1 MSHPPVMLRSTPARR
16 PLAGTVTIPG
26 DKSISHRALMF
37 GALAVGTTRI
47 SGLLEGE
54 DVLRTAQAM
63 RQLGAEV
70 IRDEGGVWQVSG
82 RGLGALQ
89 EPDDIL
95 DLGNSGT
102 SARLLMGILGSHPL
116 TAVITGDA
124 SLRGRPMERV
134 ATPLAKMGVRLHC
147 RSGQRLPLMI
157 QGTDRPLPLRYRLP
171 VASAQVKSCILLA
184 GLNTPGETTAI
195 EPEQTRD
202 HTEKMLAHFGAEVR
216 ITDGPDGREITVV
229 GQPELKAADVFV
241 PADPSSAAFPVV
253 AALLTPGSEIRLRA
267 IGMNP
272 HRNGLYLTLRDMGAE
287 ITWENERLAAGEPVA
302 DLVVKGGPLRGV
314 EVPATRAPAM
324 IDEYPILAVA
334 AACAEGTTT
343 MRGIGELRVKESDRL
358 AAVAAGLTANGI
370 KVEESADCLVV
381 HGCGHTIRP
390 AGGGIVETHFDHRIA
405 MSFLVMGTASEN
417 PITVRDAAAIDTS
430 FPGFAELMNGLG
442 AQIVPED

>member
-1 MSHPPVMLRSTPARR
+1 MSHPPVMLRSTPARC
-16 PLAGTVTIPG
+16 PLTGTVTIPG

-37 GALAVGTTRI
+37 GGLAVGTTRI

-70 IRDEGGVWQVSG
+70 VRGEDGVWQVSG

-124 SLRGRPMERV
+124 SLRGRPMGRV
-134 ATPLAKMGVRLHC
+134 ATPLTEMGARLHC

-157 QGTDRPLPLRYRLP
+157 QGTDRLLPLRYRLP

-184 GLNTPGETTAI
+184 GLNTPGETTVI

-202 HTEKMLAHFGAEVR
+202 HTEKMLAHFGADVR
-216 ITDGPDGREITVV
+216 ITDGPEGREVTVV
-229 GQPELKAADVFV
+229 GQPELTATDVLV

-253 AALLTPGSEIRLRA
+253 AALLTPGSEIRLPA

-287 ITWENERLAAGEPVA
+287 ITWDNERLEAGEPVA
-302 DLVVKGGPLRGV
+302 DLVVTGGPLRGI

-334 AACAEGTTT
+334 AAFAEGTTI

-358 AAVAAGLTANGI
+358 AAVAAGLTVNGI
-370 KVEESADCLVV
+370 KVEESADCLIV
-381 HGCGHTIRP
+381 HGCGHTTRP
-390 AGGGIVETHFDHRIA
+390 AGGGTVDTHFDHRIA

-442 AQIVPED
+442 ARIAPED

>member
-1 MSHPPVMLRSTPARR
+1 MSHSPVMLRSTPARR

-54 DVLRTAQAM
+54 DVLGTAQAL

-70 IRDEGGVWQVSG
+70 IRDDDGVWQVNG

-102 SARLLMGILGSHPL
+102 STRLLMGILGSHPL
-116 TAVITGDA
+116 VAVITGDA
-124 SLRGRPMERV
+124 SLRGRPMGRV
-134 ATPLAKMGVRLHC
+134 VTPLTEMGARLHC

-184 GLNTPGETTAI
+184 GLNAPGETIVI

-202 HTEKMLAHFGAEVR
+202 HTEKMLTHFGAEVR
-216 ITDGPDGREITVV
+216 ITNGPEGREIAVV

-253 AALLTPGSEIRLRA
+253 AALLTPGSSIRLPA

-272 HRNGLYLTLRDMGAE
+272 HRNGLYLTLLDMGAE
-287 ITWENERLAAGEPVA
+287 ITWENERLEAGEPVA
-302 DLVVKGGPLRGV
+302 DLIVKGGSLRGV

-334 AACAEGTTT
+334 AAFAEGTTV

-358 AAVAAGLTANGI
+358 AAMAAGLGANGV
-370 KVEESADCLVV
+370 KVEESAEGLVV
-381 HGCGHTIRP
+381 HGCGHNARP
-390 AGGGIVETHFDHRIA
+390 AGGGTVETHFDHRIA

-417 PITVRDAAAIDTS
+417 PVTVRDAAAIDTS
-430 FPGFAELMNGLG
+430 FPGFTDLMNGLG
-442 AQIVPED
+442 AQIAPKD